1 MKKWR
6 VELWEKNLCKFAA
19 HEDLAYS
26 KAIETATMVTDMI
39 SLTLCTKLQE
49 TGQAMYEATRNRTGN
64 VRSYKK
70 QDRQCAKLQGTGQ
83 AMYEAKRNRRGN
95 VRSYKEQDKQ
105 CTKLKETGEAMYVRR
120 IIQVRSCNHCCS
132 RKVISII
139 SRICVFLP

>member
-70 QDRQCAKLQGTGQ
+70 QDRQCAKLQETGQ
-83 AMYEAKRNRRGN
+83 AMCETTRNRTGNYEATRNRTGN

-105 CTKLKETGEAMYVRR
+105 CTKLKETGEAMYEATRNR
-120 IIQVRSCNHCCS
+120 TSNVRS
-132 RKVISII
+132 
-139 SRICVFLP
+139 